1 MSKDYIYWSRAVV
14 PKLSYMTL
22 FYFNSRTVTL
32 NLTNVDNNVGLAGP
46 TVENIEK
53 KYKNHIS

>member
-1 MSKDYIYWSRAVV
+1 MV

-53 KYKNHIS
+53 KYKNHISWPPEVQIS